1 MKRSKIALVAACLIG
16 AAGLASAADT
26 PHQPHGQ
33 GAPMP
38 SAMRTHFFD
47 GGAPLAH
54 VIHRLDLTDSQR
66 QSIRD
71 LFEANRPQQQ
81 ALRAEQREVM
91 EASRKTLPDDPNYQA
106 LVQKRKDLAAQAIQ
120 QRSDLEVQI
129 FALLT
134 PEQKAKVPELAAEPR
149 KPPRQWRGDKG
160 RGDKGR
166 EGKWGGDKGRGANL

>member
-1 MKRSKIALVAACLIG
+1 MPPAL
-16 AAGLASAADT
+16 
-26 PHQPHGQ
+26 
-33 GAPMP
+33 
-38 SAMRTHFFD
+38 RTHFFD

-54 VIHRLDLTDSQR
+54 VIHRLDLTDAQR

-71 LFEANRPQQQ
+71 LYEAARPQHQ
-81 ALRAEQREVM
+81 ALRAEQRELM

-134 PEQKAKVPELAAEPR
+134 PEQKAKVPALAADPP
-149 KPPRQWRGDKG
+149 KPPRQWRGE
-160 RGDKGR
+160 KGR
-166 EGKWGGDKGRGANL
+166 EGKWRGDKGRGAKL